1 MTRKP
6 LIWILPLLS
15 IIVLFALELFLG
27 SVALSAKEVVNA
39 LLGQSTDLTT
49 EIIVR
54 QARLPR
60 AITAA
65 MAGGGLALCGLLM
78 QRFFQNPLAGPS
90 VLGITSGSSLGVAFI
105 VLLGGGAVA
114 GLSIVLGAFVGA
126 MAVLSIILLFAGMR
140 RSPVTL
146 LIFGLMVGYVVS
158 AAVTLL
164 QAGTTNEA
172 LRTFVFWGMG
182 SFADLHSGEVLI
194 LTTVVL
200 SGLLLASAMHRQLD
214 LWSLGESYAR
224 SMGLNHKRFRFAVLL
239 LTGLLTGVI
248 TAYCGPIAFIGLAVP
263 HLARGLWQ
271 QGRHA
276 VLIPAVVLSGMAIG
290 LGCDLIS
297 RLPGTEGGLP
307 LNAVTSFFGAPV
319 VIAIIL
325 KGRKVF

>member
-1 MTRKP
+1 MSRKP
-6 LIWILPLLS
+6 FVW
-15 IIVLFALELFLG
+15 IVLLILLITLIALELFLG
-27 SVALSAKEVVNA
+27 SVQLPVREVWK
-39 LLGQSTDLTT
+39 SLTAPGDNLT
-49 EIIVR
+49 SDIIVR

-60 AITAA
+60 ALTALS
-65 MAGGGLALCGLLM
+65 AGGGLALCGLLM

-90 VLGITSGSSLGVAFI
+90 VLGITSGSSLGVALI
-105 VLLGGGAVA
+105 ILLGGVTFGSY
-114 GLSIVLGAFVGA
+114 SIVLGAFTGA
-126 MAVLSIILLFAGMR
+126 MVVLSVILLFAGMR

-146 LIFGLMVGYVVS
+146 LIFGLMIGYVVS

-164 QAGTTNEA
+164 QAGTTREA
-172 LRTFVFWGMG
+172 LRSFVFWGMG
-182 SFADLHSGEVLI
+182 SFADLSAGQTLI
-194 LTTVVL
+194 ITVTMAGCTL
-200 SGLLLASAMHRQLD
+200 IAFTMHRQLD

-224 SMGLNHKRFRFAVLL
+224 TMGLRHRSFRFGLL
-239 LTGLLTGVI
+239 ILTGILTATI

-276 VLIPAVVLSGMAIG
+276 VLIPAVVLSGMVIG
-290 LGCDLIS
+290 LACDLIS

-325 KGRKVF
+325 RGRKVF

>member
-1 MTRKP
+1 MLVII
-6 LIWILPLLS
+6 LI
-15 IIVLFALELFLG
+15 ALELILG
-27 SVALSAKEVVNA
+27 SVYLPVRDVW
-39 LLGQSTDLTT
+39 QSLTAPGENLT
-49 EIIVR
+49 SDIIVR

-60 AITAA
+60 ALTALS
-65 MAGGGLALCGLLM
+65 AGGGLALCGLLM

-90 VLGITSGSSLGVAFI
+90 VLGITSGSSLGVALI
-105 VLLGGGAVA
+105 VLLGGATFG
-114 GLSIVLGAFVGA
+114 GFSIIFGAFVGA

-146 LIFGLMVGYVVS
+146 LIFGLMIGYVVS

-164 QAGTTNEA
+164 QAGTSSEA
-172 LRTFVFWGMG
+172 LRSFVFWGMG
-182 SFADLHSGEVLI
+182 SFADLTAGETLMVTVTMAGTTLI
-194 LTTVVL
+194 
-200 SGLLLASAMHRQLD
+200 AFAMHRKLD

-224 SMGLNHKRFRFAVLL
+224 TMGLRHRQFRLGLLL
-239 LTGLLTGVI
+239 LTGVLTATI

-271 QGRHA
+271 HGRHA

-297 RLPGTEGGLP
+297 RLPGSEGGLP